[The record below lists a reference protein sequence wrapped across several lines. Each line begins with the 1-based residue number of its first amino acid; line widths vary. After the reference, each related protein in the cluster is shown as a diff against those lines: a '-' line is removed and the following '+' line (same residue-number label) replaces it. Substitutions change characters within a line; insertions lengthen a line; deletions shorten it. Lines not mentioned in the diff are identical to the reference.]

1 MLTIAFVTGTEP
13 GKWFARFRRR
23 TEHGPLTTLDSHDPL
38 ALLEDGSADL
48 ALLRLPDERID
59 ARFHQ
64 VSLYREAK
72 GVAVP
77 KDSIF
82 AEVGEK
88 VAAADVADEH
98 LNYRIADDAGIDY
111 EALAEALQV
120 VAAGVGVAVAPRP
133 VLKVMSRKQVVPLEL
148 VDPTAPETSIALVW
162 LKHKDSD
169 AIQDFVG
176 VAKGHTANSSRQ
188 AAPKRTAREKALAK
202 QARRGQR
209 RDGGPSRQGRKRR

>member
-23 TEHGPLTTLDSHDPL
+23 TDHGTLTTIDSHDPL
-38 ALLEDGSADL
+38 SLLEDGSADL
-48 ALLRLPDERID
+48 ALLRLPDGRID
-59 ARFHQ
+59 SRFHQ
-64 VSLYREAK
+64 VALYGEAR

-88 VAAADVADEH
+88 VAAADIDDEH
-98 LNYRIADDAGIDY
+98 LNYRITDDAGIDY
-111 EALAEALQV
+111 EALADALQV
-120 VAAGVGVAVAPRP
+120 VAAGVGVAIAPRP

-148 VDPTAPETSIALVW
+148 ADPTVPETSIALVW
-162 LKHKDSD
+162 LKDKDND
-169 AIQDFVG
+169 VIQDFVG
-176 VAKGHTANSSRQ
+176 VAKGRTANSSRQ
-188 AAPKRTAREKALAK
+188 AAPKRTARDKALAK

-209 RDGGPSRQGRKRR
+209 PGGGASRPGRKRR